1 MTQTEKRSPFTMNVD
16 LMHGPIF
23 KSLVVFMLPI
33 FVSNLFQQLYNTV
46 DTMIV
51 GNVLGDTAL
60 AAIGSCGSIYELLV
74 GFGLGIG
81 NGLAIVAARSYGAQ
95 DHDLLKKTVAGSL
108 VIGLIA
114 SLCITLAGAVGLR
127 PLLVLLDTPAEILE
141 DAYRYIIVID
151 YGVLVM
157 FAYNLCAGLLRAIGN
172 SFMPLVFLLLS
183 SGLNILLDLLFIAR
197 MGMGVQGAAVATVIS
212 QGVSVL
218 LCIVYVF
225 AKVKL
230 LLPEKKHFR
239 VGRHLYWELFSQSIC
254 MGLMSSTVSAGSV
267 VLQYGINGLGT
278 LVIAG
283 HTAAR
288 KMFMFTDMPLLSM
301 ASAGST
307 FVSQNCGAGQPGRV
321 RKGMKE
327 IYLYSVVVA
336 VAAVLLMRVAAPWMV
351 AFVSG
356 SSEPIVLENGA
367 RYLLWNAPFYAV
379 LGILLS
385 TRYAL
390 QSLGNKVLPLFSS
403 VIELVGKVVF
413 VVLFIPK
420 FGYDAVILCEPII
433 WCVMAAYLVAV
444 YRHDPFVFPKQEK
457 R

>member
-1 MTQTEKRSPFTMNVD
+1 MTQTAKRSPFTMNVD

-212 QGVSVL
+212 QACRSCSASCMCSPKSSCSSRRKSTSGS
-218 LCIVYVF
+218 
-225 AKVKL
+225 AD
-230 LLPEKKHFR
+230 
-239 VGRHLYWELFSQSIC
+239 IC
-254 MGLMSSTVSAGSV
+254 TGSCSA
-267 VLQYGINGLGT
+267 
-278 LVIAG
+278 
-283 HTAAR
+283 R
-288 KMFMFTDMPLLSM
+288 
-301 ASAGST
+301 ASAW
-307 FVSQNCGAGQPGRV
+307 A
-321 RKGMKE
+321 
-327 IYLYSVVVA
+327 
-336 VAAVLLMRVAAPWMV
+336 
-351 AFVSG
+351 
-356 SSEPIVLENGA
+356 
-367 RYLLWNAPFYAV
+367 
-379 LGILLS
+379 
-385 TRYAL
+385 
-390 QSLGNKVLPLFSS
+390 
-403 VIELVGKVVF
+403 
-413 VVLFIPK
+413 
-420 FGYDAVILCEPII
+420 
-433 WCVMAAYLVAV
+433 
-444 YRHDPFVFPKQEK
+444 
-457 R
+457 

>member
-1 MTQTEKRSPFTMNVD
+1 MTQTARKPLFNMNVD

-23 KSLVVFMLPI
+23 KSLVIFMLPI

-95 DHDLLKKTVAGSL
+95 DDDLLKKTVAGSL

-151 YGVLVM
+151 YGVMVM

-172 SFMPLVFLLLS
+172 SFMPLVFLLIS
-183 SGLNILLDLLFIAR
+183 SGLNILLDLLFIAK

-218 LCIVYVF
+218 LCVLYVF

-230 LLPEKKHFR
+230 LLPEKKHFK
-239 VGRHLYWELFSQSIC
+239 VGQHLYWELFSQSIC
-254 MGLMSSTVSAGSV
+254 MGLMNSIVSAGSV

-307 FVSQNCGAGQPGRV
+307 FVSQNCGAGQPDRV

-336 VAAVLLMRVAAPWMV
+336 VFAVLLMRAAAPWMV

-356 SSEPIVLENGA
+356 SSEPVVLENGA

-379 LGILLS
+379 LGVLLS

-403 VIELVGKVVF
+403 VIELVGKIIF
-413 VVLFIPK
+413 VLLLIPK
-420 FGYDAVILCEPII
+420 FAYNAVILCEPII
-433 WCVMAAYLVAV
+433 WCFMAVYLVTV
-444 YRHDPFVFPKQEK
+444 YLHDPFVFPKK
-457 R
+457 K

>member
-1 MTQTEKRSPFTMNVD
+1 MTQTARKPLFNMNVD

-23 KSLVVFMLPI
+23 QRLVIFMLPI

-95 DHDLLKKTVAGSL
+95 DDDLLKKTVAGSL

-151 YGVLVM
+151 YGVMVM

-183 SGLNILLDLLFIAR
+183 SGLNILLDLLFIAK

-212 QGVSVL
+212 
-218 LCIVYVF
+218 
-225 AKVKL
+225 
-230 LLPEKKHFR
+230 
-239 VGRHLYWELFSQSIC
+239 
-254 MGLMSSTVSAGSV
+254 
-267 VLQYGINGLGT
+267 
-278 LVIAG
+278 
-283 HTAAR
+283 
-288 KMFMFTDMPLLSM
+288 
-301 ASAGST
+301 
-307 FVSQNCGAGQPGRV
+307 
-321 RKGMKE
+321 
-327 IYLYSVVVA
+327 
-336 VAAVLLMRVAAPWMV
+336 
-351 AFVSG
+351 
-356 SSEPIVLENGA
+356 
-367 RYLLWNAPFYAV
+367 
-379 LGILLS
+379 
-385 TRYAL
+385 
-390 QSLGNKVLPLFSS
+390 
-403 VIELVGKVVF
+403 
-413 VVLFIPK
+413 
-420 FGYDAVILCEPII
+420 
-433 WCVMAAYLVAV
+433 
-444 YRHDPFVFPKQEK
+444 
-457 R
+457 

>member
-1 MTQTEKRSPFTMNVD
+1 MTRTAKRSPFTMNVD

-141 DAYRYIIVID
+141 DAYRYIIVIN

-218 LCIVYVF
+218 LCIAYVF

-254 MGLMSSTVSAGSV
+254 MGLMGSIVSAGSV

-288 KMFMFTDMPLLSM
+288 KMFMFTDMPLPSM

-307 FVSQNCGAGQPGRV
+307 FVSQNCGAGQPDRI

-327 IYLYSVVVA
+327 IYLYSVVMT

-356 SSEPIVLENGA
+356 SSDPIVLENGA

>member
-1 MTQTEKRSPFTMNVD
+1 MTQTAKRTPFTMNVD

-157 FAYNLCAGLLRAIGN
+157 FAYNLCAGLLRA
-172 SFMPLVFLLLS
+172 S
-183 SGLNILLDLLFIAR
+183 
-197 MGMGVQGAAVATVIS
+197 ATV
-212 QGVSVL
+212 
-218 LCIVYVF
+218 LC
-225 AKVKL
+225 
-230 LLPEKKHFR
+230 R
-239 VGRHLYWELFSQSIC
+239 W
-254 MGLMSSTVSAGSV
+254 SS
-267 VLQYGINGLGT
+267 
-278 LVIAG
+278 
-283 HTAAR
+283 
-288 KMFMFTDMPLLSM
+288 
-301 ASAGST
+301 
-307 FVSQNCGAGQPGRV
+307 C
-321 RKGMKE
+321 
-327 IYLYSVVVA
+327 
-336 VAAVLLMRVAAPWMV
+336 
-351 AFVSG
+351 
-356 SSEPIVLENGA
+356 SSRRA
-367 RYLLWNAPFYAV
+367 
-379 LGILLS
+379 
-385 TRYAL
+385 
-390 QSLGNKVLPLFSS
+390 
-403 VIELVGKVVF
+403 
-413 VVLFIPK
+413 
-420 FGYDAVILCEPII
+420 
-433 WCVMAAYLVAV
+433 
-444 YRHDPFVFPKQEK
+444 
-457 R
+457 

>member
-1 MTQTEKRSPFTMNVD
+1 MTQTARKPLFNMNVD

-23 KSLVVFMLPI
+23 QRLVIFMLPI

-95 DHDLLKKTVAGSL
+95 DDDLLKKTVAGSL

-114 SLCITLAGAVGLR
+114 SLCIMLAGAVGLR

-151 YGVLVM
+151 YGVMVM

-183 SGLNILLDLLFIAR
+183 SGLNILLDLLFIAK

-218 LCIVYVF
+218 LCILYVF

-230 LLPEKKHFR
+230 LLPEKKHFK
-239 VGRHLYWELFSQSIC
+239 VGQHLYWELFGQSIC
-254 MGLMSSTVSAGSV
+254 MGLMSSIVSAGSV

-278 LVIAG
+278 MVIAG

-307 FVSQNCGAGQPGRV
+307 FVSQNCGAGQPDRV

-336 VAAVLLMRVAAPWMV
+336 VFAVLLMRAAAPWMV

-356 SSEPIVLENGA
+356 SSEPVVLENGA

-379 LGILLS
+379 LGVLLS

-403 VIELVGKVVF
+403 VIELVGKIIF
-413 VVLFIPK
+413 VLLLIPK
-420 FGYDAVILCEPII
+420 FAYNAVILCEPII
-433 WCVMAAYLVAV
+433 WCFMAAYLVTV
-444 YRHDPFVFPKQEK
+444 YLHDPFVFPKK
-457 R
+457 K

>member
-1 MTQTEKRSPFTMNVD
+1 MTQTAKRFPFTMNVD

-141 DAYRYIIVID
+141 DAYRYIIVIN

-183 SGLNILLDLLFIAR
+183 SGLNILLDLLFIAQ
-197 MGMGVQGAAVATVIS
+197 MGMGVQGARW
-212 QGVSVL
+212 L
-218 LCIVYVF
+218 
-225 AKVKL
+225 
-230 LLPEKKHFR
+230 R
-239 VGRHLYWELFSQSIC
+239 
-254 MGLMSSTVSAGSV
+254 SSLRACRSCSASRMCSPKSSCSSRRKNTSGSV
-267 VLQYGINGLGT
+267 GICTGSCS
-278 LVIAG
+278 
-283 HTAAR
+283 AR
-288 KMFMFTDMPLLSM
+288 
-301 ASAGST
+301 ASAW
-307 FVSQNCGAGQPGRV
+307 A
-321 RKGMKE
+321 
-327 IYLYSVVVA
+327 
-336 VAAVLLMRVAAPWMV
+336 
-351 AFVSG
+351 
-356 SSEPIVLENGA
+356 
-367 RYLLWNAPFYAV
+367 
-379 LGILLS
+379 
-385 TRYAL
+385 
-390 QSLGNKVLPLFSS
+390 
-403 VIELVGKVVF
+403 
-413 VVLFIPK
+413 
-420 FGYDAVILCEPII
+420 
-433 WCVMAAYLVAV
+433 
-444 YRHDPFVFPKQEK
+444 
-457 R
+457 